1 MAKWYAPALLAANV
15 KQFEN
20 APDIDVFKHVGYVL
34 LSRPRLFRLA
44 GGGGSISPR
53 PTGDYGA
60 PLFIRHCH
68 APLFVVAKAE

>member
-44 GGGGSISPR
+44 GGGGQFR
-53 PTGDYGA
+53 RAQLATTV
-60 PLFIRHCH
+60 RHCSSDI
-68 APLFVVAKAE
+68 AMRLYS